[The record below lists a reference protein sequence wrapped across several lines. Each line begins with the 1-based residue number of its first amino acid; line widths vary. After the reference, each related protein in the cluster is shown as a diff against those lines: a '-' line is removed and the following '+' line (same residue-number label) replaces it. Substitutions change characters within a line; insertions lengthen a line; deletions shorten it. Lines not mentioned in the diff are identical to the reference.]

1 VLTTLNNLINKVK
14 APRLRGFFFGY
25 IYREYFKYMPEN
37 CCNTN
42 TSNKVSN
49 NFDHKDA
56 IQERYGSA
64 ALEKESCLCTPVGF
78 NPVLLEAIPQEV
90 IERDYGCGDPTKYVQ
105 KNDIVLDLGSGSG
118 KNAFICAQIIG
129 KEGKVIGVDQNA
141 DMLSLSRSASK
152 EVSKNIG
159 FNNTEFLEGSIE
171 KLDELDKD
179 LNPLV
184 ADKSV
189 DIILSNCVLN
199 LVSPESRNNLLNNI
213 KRVLNDNGRIAISDI
228 VSNKKVP
235 LRLQNDHDLWTG
247 CISGAWYEPE
257 FISDFKELGFK
268 NLKFAERSA
277 EPWKVIEDIEFRT
290 VTLVGNI

>member
-1 VLTTLNNLINKVK
+1 MAIFDLSKIRITL
-14 APRLRGFFFGY
+14 
-25 IYREYFKYMPEN
+25 MSSD

-42 TSNKVSN
+42 ESNKN
-49 NFDHKDA
+49 LKGLNHKDA

-78 NPVLLEAIPQEV
+78 NPVLLEAIPEEV
-90 IERDYGCGDPTKYVQ
+90 IDRDYGCGDPTKYVR

-118 KNAFICAQIIG
+118 KNAFICSQIIG
-129 KEGKVIGVDQNA
+129 EEGKVIGVDQNPE
-141 DMLSLSRSASK
+141 MLTLSRSASK
-152 EVSKNIG
+152 KFSEKIG
-159 FNNTEFLEGSIE
+159 FINTEFLGGSIE
-171 KLDELDKD
+171 NLDELDKD
-179 LNPLV
+179 LNPLI
-184 ADKSV
+184 ADKSI

-199 LVSPESRNNLLNNI
+199 LVNPESRNNLLRNI
-213 KRVLNDNGRIAISDI
+213 KRVLKDNGRIAISDI
-228 VSNKKVP
+228 VSSKKVP

-257 FISDFKELGFK
+257 FLNDFKDLGFK
-268 NLKFAERSA
+268 NLEFAERSN

>member
-1 VLTTLNNLINKVK
+1 MAI
-14 APRLRGFFFGY
+14 F
-25 IYREYFKYMPEN
+25 YREPFKYMSEN

-42 TSNKVSN
+42 PSNKEPN
-49 NFDHKDA
+49 EFDHKDA

-118 KNAFICAQIIG
+118 KNAFICAQIVG
-129 KEGKVIGVDQNA
+129 KKGKVIGVDQNA

-152 EVSKNIG
+152 EFTEKIG

-179 LNPLV
+179 LNPLI
-184 ADKSV
+184 ADKSI

-199 LVSPESRNNLLNNI
+199 LVSPESRNNLLRNI

-268 NLKFAERSA
+268 NLEFAERSA
-277 EPWKVIEDIEFRT
+277 KPWKIIEDIEFRT

>member
-1 VLTTLNNLINKVK
+1 MTPYLG
-14 APRLRGFFFGY
+14 GFFWLYLLRIRITF
-25 IYREYFKYMPEN
+25 MSSD
-37 CCNTN
+37 CCNTDE
-42 TSNKVSN
+42 SNKN
-49 NFDHKDA
+49 LKGLDHKDA

-78 NPVLLEAIPQEV
+78 NPVLLEAIPEEV

-118 KNAFICAQIIG
+118 KNAFICSQIVG
-129 KEGKVIGVDQNA
+129 EEGQVIGVDQNP
-141 DMLSLSRSASK
+141 DMLTLSRSASK
-152 EVSKNIG
+152 KFSKKIG
-159 FNNTEFLEGSIE
+159 FINTEFLRGSIE
-171 KLDELDKD
+171 NLDELDKD
-179 LNPLV
+179 LNPLI

-199 LVSPESRNNLLNNI
+199 LVNPESRNNLLRNM
-213 KRVLNDNGRIAISDI
+213 KRVLKDKGRIAISDI

-235 LRLQNDHDLWTG
+235 LKLQNDHDLWTG

-257 FISDFKELGFK
+257 FLNDFKDLGFK
-268 NLKFAERSA
+268 NLEFAERSN

>member
-1 VLTTLNNLINKVK
+1 MSSDLTSQKCEACTIDAPKVTKEESVELINTLDNWVIMNDGFDYLEKIFTFDNYEK
-14 APRLRGFFFGY
+14 AVEF
-25 IYREYFKYMPEN
+25 
-37 CCNTN
+37 
-42 TSNKVSN
+42 SNQV
-49 NFDHKDA
+49 
-56 IQERYGSA
+56 A
-64 ALEKESCLCTPVGF
+64 ALADVEDHHPLII
-78 NPVLLEAIPQEV
+78 LEWGKVTVKWWSHKIN
-90 IERDYGCGDPTKYVQ
+90 GLH
-105 KNDIVLDLGSGSG
+105 KND
-118 KNAFICAQIIG
+118 FICAQIVG
-129 KEGKVIGVDQNA
+129 KEGKVIGVDQNP

-152 EVSKNIG
+152 EVAKNIG
-159 FNNTEFLEGSIE
+159 FNNTEFLKGSIE

-179 LNPLV
+179 LSPLI

-199 LVSPESRNNLLNNI
+199 LVSPESRNNLLRNI

-247 CISGAWYEPE
+247 CISGAWYEPD

-268 NLKFAERSA
+268 NLEFAERSA